1 MKRVFAGSK
10 LGTLEG
16 TTIRWDMG
24 GTNEVADVDISL
36 LMDQGCALLADG
48 SCMGTTNQNAD
59 VTLYGFA
66 VLESTDP
73 RAFKAIKDNATRLF
87 SGAHIMQPGPPS
99 VSEEIN
105 DKIMELIGPGKT
117 ADMMKETSARK
128 QVVGDQVKKFASK
141 PFPVG
146 YLKLHISHRLADRK
160 VPVVRGF
167 TPKNVGFRVVA
178 SKVRV
183 GGHVPLGTMGTQRD
197 KGIVVWDNAI
207 LEKVTDNKE
216 EIENVSANFTVNGQ
230 PEPATLSIPTSVARD
245 TDPPFSEVVFTSL
258 KPAGPPSAAINL
270 DNRSWQVVAN
280 KAPQIIM
287 KNVWGLDSPH
297 EANNY
302 HDYAFNSRGGRLD
315 QDPLPDEIIKKGIH
329 DHSKTKFTVDP
340 LRATQKLDGGINPR
354 TSEIFDDVADDVR
367 AKLGDEFQVY
377 KGLVPA
383 ETGNFESVKAY
394 LAGLGTVGAGGYLS
408 AAGTYIGAKATA
420 LGAATVAKAAALK
433 AAAGTYAAGAS
444 LPALPAMPA
453 MSAAALSA
461 GTVAGLTAG
470 GAAVGLGVLHRKRI
484 KKFLDPYA
492 SSLKSGT
499 KLIFGDAV
507 NAVGGLVQNAGKWV
521 KEALTKRVKLPL
533 KNVIETIALSEG
545 DVSNICP
552 DKIDPNIPGSYRFL
566 NRDCAESF
574 GLEYADPTPLSGTD
588 DSGAFYPDAGD
599 TLRSDGIY
607 RGDVKLSKSAIKEGL
622 LELVIKNAVSSVLA
636 LRPATLA
643 WAALATLPHPEIVA
657 VTSNG
662 DTFSKVPPI
671 AEWVHSKNPDIMTAV
686 KKSALV
692 SAKELGEVSTMGK
705 EFRMLEGV
713 DPPAW
718 PLTVPLPEHVGDMV
732 TLRNIALANIDNI
745 WGVHSSGVLFINHP
759 SLKPVMPPPGTG
771 VMFVRGITT
780 KLEEGVA
787 QALVVPKGLSEF
799 VFFPGVVLE
808 NLGEPTG
815 VPIVPPFEAAGRE
828 FALNSKVVG
837 FTTSGNVLTRL
848 PFYSDWKL
856 DPSACAQSGIFIKR
870 TTPILQHSASK
881 VTPLCASD
889 LLCSLALGSAS
900 SSMLVRAVPAG
911 RSALWSP
918 SALPAIHSAAQ
929 TFKSSSQHDVCN
941 IMFLSSLPKFEGET
955 SDSATCLTISGEDGG
970 MAEEIKSL
978 NAAVESMKKM
988 SGLPAKKISEEVLA
1002 IRKRIDNVQSIS
1014 SAFRENAQPIL
1025 GMVWKESLMSMRPE
1039 IEALVTRLQNVLNA
1053 NFQADARIGAAQATS
1068 GFRVLDAGESDQATS
1083 LLMQHLTSTE
1093 SKGPDFWFLIT
1104 ALFVST
1110 KMAHI
1115 PLSAITLRM
1124 DNHGLE
1130 ETKSGEWS
1138 QVFSGNAPN
1147 DRFGI
1152 VVNIVDSMGTQAL
1165 QAVLMMF
1172 DRSGNAHVSAFVT
1185 NPGSAV
1191 LVPPQLV
1198 DVFIAQNAPGFRLL
1212 PRESP
1217 VIDCGATPNS
1227 EQIAPLAM
1235 FDKRLRGEF
1244 GTEVQVT
1251 CEDVSVLA
1259 SFLQDSGL
1267 ADSDVQG
1274 RVRQAQNQLGALSA
1288 LVREC
1293 HSHPEKAM
1301 CLTGSSNIAT
1311 LEASE
1316 KQFAVGKY
1324 AEVLAVMRSVQTTQD
1339 EIHSMKHP
1347 PKELVSHVDPIDGIL
1362 TPFAQLQ

>member
-1 MKRVFAGSK
+1 
-10 LGTLEG
+10 
-16 TTIRWDMG
+16 
-24 GTNEVADVDISL
+24 
-36 LMDQGCALLADG
+36 
-48 SCMGTTNQNAD
+48 
-59 VTLYGFA
+59 
-66 VLESTDP
+66 
-73 RAFKAIKDNATRLF
+73 
-87 SGAHIMQPGPPS
+87 
-99 VSEEIN
+99 
-105 DKIMELIGPGKT
+105 
-117 ADMMKETSARK
+117 
-128 QVVGDQVKKFASK
+128 
-141 PFPVG
+141 
-146 YLKLHISHRLADRK
+146 
-160 VPVVRGF
+160 
-167 TPKNVGFRVVA
+167 
-178 SKVRV
+178 
-183 GGHVPLGTMGTQRD
+183 
-197 KGIVVWDNAI
+197 
-207 LEKVTDNKE
+207 
-216 EIENVSANFTVNGQ
+216 
-230 PEPATLSIPTSVARD
+230 
-245 TDPPFSEVVFTSL
+245 
-258 KPAGPPSAAINL
+258 
-270 DNRSWQVVAN
+270 
-280 KAPQIIM
+280 
-287 KNVWGLDSPH
+287 
-297 EANNY
+297 
-302 HDYAFNSRGGRLD
+302 
-315 QDPLPDEIIKKGIH
+315 
-329 DHSKTKFTVDP
+329 
-340 LRATQKLDGGINPR
+340 
-354 TSEIFDDVADDVR
+354 
-367 AKLGDEFQVY
+367 
-377 KGLVPA
+377 
-383 ETGNFESVKAY
+383 
-394 LAGLGTVGAGGYLS
+394 
-408 AAGTYIGAKATA
+408 
-420 LGAATVAKAAALK
+420 
-433 AAAGTYAAGAS
+433 
-444 LPALPAMPA
+444 
-453 MSAAALSA
+453 
-461 GTVAGLTAG
+461 
-470 GAAVGLGVLHRKRI
+470 
-484 KKFLDPYA
+484 
-492 SSLKSGT
+492 
-499 KLIFGDAV
+499 
-507 NAVGGLVQNAGKWV
+507 
-521 KEALTKRVKLPL
+521 
-533 KNVIETIALSEG
+533 
-545 DVSNICP
+545 
-552 DKIDPNIPGSYRFL
+552 
-566 NRDCAESF
+566 
-574 GLEYADPTPLSGTD
+574 
-588 DSGAFYPDAGD
+588 
-599 TLRSDGIY
+599 
-607 RGDVKLSKSAIKEGL
+607 
-622 LELVIKNAVSSVLA
+622 
-636 LRPATLA
+636 
-643 WAALATLPHPEIVA
+643 
-657 VTSNG
+657 
-662 DTFSKVPPI
+662 
-671 AEWVHSKNPDIMTAV
+671 
-686 KKSALV
+686 
-692 SAKELGEVSTMGK
+692 
-705 EFRMLEGV
+705 
-713 DPPAW
+713 
-718 PLTVPLPEHVGDMV
+718 
-732 TLRNIALANIDNI
+732 
-745 WGVHSSGVLFINHP
+745 
-759 SLKPVMPPPGTG
+759 
-771 VMFVRGITT
+771 
-780 KLEEGVA
+780 
-787 QALVVPKGLSEF
+787 
-799 VFFPGVVLE
+799 
-808 NLGEPTG
+808 
-815 VPIVPPFEAAGRE
+815 
-828 FALNSKVVG
+828 
-837 FTTSGNVLTRL
+837 
-848 PFYSDWKL
+848 
-856 DPSACAQSGIFIKR
+856 
-870 TTPILQHSASK
+870 
-881 VTPLCASD
+881 
-889 LLCSLALGSAS
+889 
-900 SSMLVRAVPAG
+900 
-911 RSALWSP
+911 
-918 SALPAIHSAAQ
+918 
-929 TFKSSSQHDVCN
+929 
-941 IMFLSSLPKFEGET
+941 MFLSSLPKFEGET